1 MWEKYQKTLNNEV
14 SFSGIGLH
22 SGKNID
28 VTLIPSNS
36 NSGIT
41 FKRTDLK
48 KITRLLQILR
58 MFLQQSFAQ
67 RLKMI
72 LE

>member
-1 MWEKYQKTLNNEV
+1 MYKFYMWEENQKTLSSKI

-22 SGKNID
+22 SGANID

-41 FKRTDLK
+41 FKRLDLK
-48 KITRLLQILR
+48 KNNEIIAN
-58 MFLQQSFAQ
+58 FNNVS
-67 RLKMI
+67 
-72 LE
+72 